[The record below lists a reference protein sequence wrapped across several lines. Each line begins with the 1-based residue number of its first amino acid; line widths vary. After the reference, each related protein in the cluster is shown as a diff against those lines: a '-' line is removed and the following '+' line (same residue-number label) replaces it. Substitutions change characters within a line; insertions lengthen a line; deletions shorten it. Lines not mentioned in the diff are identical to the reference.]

1 MRWPRFAV
9 AVLIATLMQASWVD
23 AIAVTRLNVAPD
35 LLLIVMVFF
44 AVRCNPTEAIISSF
58 VIGFAADI
66 VATGFPV
73 GRIISFGLFGTG
85 LSYMHRVI
93 TIRKM
98 LHEALVILVAGFC
111 AGGLAYL
118 LALLAGRAP
127 AQWGIGVLA
136 GTSIYSAIVGPFLF
150 LLLDWTMRIRN
161 RRHPGLPTR

>member
-1 MRWPRFAV
+1 V
-9 AVLIATLMQASWVD
+9 AVLITTLMQASWVD

-44 AVRCNPTEAIISSF
+44 AVRCDPMEAIISSF
-58 VIGFAADI
+58 VLGFAADI
-66 VATGFPV
+66 VATGFPM
-73 GRIISFGLFGTG
+73 GPRIISFGLFGTG

-98 LHEALVILVAGFC
+98 PHEALAILVVGFC

-127 AQWGIGVLA
+127 MHWGFGVLA

-150 LLLDWTMRIRN
+150 LLLDWTMRIKS
-161 RRHPGLPTR
+161 RRRGPGPTTR